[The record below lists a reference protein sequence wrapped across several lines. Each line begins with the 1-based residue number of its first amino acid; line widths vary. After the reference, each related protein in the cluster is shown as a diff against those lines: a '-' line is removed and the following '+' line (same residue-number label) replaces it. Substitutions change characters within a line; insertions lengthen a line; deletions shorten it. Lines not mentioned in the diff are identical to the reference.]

1 MIGSIKIKK
10 YNGDALTEEQH
21 SEFISKIKVL
31 VDIDETVFCPAMKQQ
46 IHLSDAC
53 LLRQPMDDNP
63 KKDVLNTI
71 LRVSGTPFKSLVS
84 LNMKPYITG
93 YSELCSLYRVQGN
106 SASAI
111 PVLAED
117 NMVLHTP
124 QGNVLKGDFRLSDND
139 ELIVND
145 LQFKA
150 IGQ

>member
-1 MIGSIKIKK
+1 M
-10 YNGDALTEEQH
+10 E
-21 SEFISKIKVL
+21 
-31 VDIDETVFCPAMKQQ
+31 
-46 IHLSDAC
+46 
-53 LLRQPMDDNP
+53 
-63 KKDVLNTI
+63 
-71 LRVSGTPFKSLVS
+71 
-84 LNMKPYITG
+84 PYITG